1 MLFRSMKLIGRED
14 LGNDPQL
21 ENNDGRVKRVA
32 ELDAA
37 IGKWA
42 KTLSTDQA
50 LEALDSVAVPAGRIY
65 TVADIANDPHYRA
78 RGNIE
83 TIKMQDGSSLEVPGV
98 LPKLSRTPGTI
109 KTLAPDIGQNTDE
122 ILKEI
127 GLTDIQI
134 ANLKERGV
142 AFTQ

>member
-1 MLFRSMKLIGRED
+1 
-14 LGNDPQL
+14 
-21 ENNDGRVKRVA
+21 
-32 ELDAA
+32 
-37 IGKWA
+37 
-42 KTLSTDQA
+42 
-50 LEALDSVAVPAGRIY
+50 
-65 TVADIANDPHYRA
+65 
-78 RGNIE
+78 
-83 TIKMQDGSSLEVPGV
+83 MQDGSSLEVPGV